1 MCRWTVFTCFRNSN
15 GWLRRV
21 LSIRRHISS
30 LLIKLAL
37 LQRLFLMHC
46 SEQDVN
52 ESDLLSQKG
61 VSSRRIELFAI
72 SKTACSDSWD
82 LVVVA
87 WRSKKIAMA
96 SICWQIWK
104 DRSVAETWSH
114 RTNYFLKKF
123 SSHWLGDFSR
133 LWEWH

>member
-1 MCRWTVFTCFRNSN
+1 MVTCFRNSN

-21 LSIRRHISS
+21 LSIREHISS

-72 SKTACSDSWD
+72 SKTACSDS
-82 LVVVA
+82 
-87 WRSKKIAMA
+87 
-96 SICWQIWK
+96 
-104 DRSVAETWSH
+104 
-114 RTNYFLKKF
+114 
-123 SSHWLGDFSR
+123 
-133 LWEWH
+133 